1 MEISINPR
9 INKRIQIALN
19 VLKVLSG
26 VLILIMAIYGYRNNL
41 FTSQENLTHFIKRF
55 GAWGPFILTVY
66 IAIQV
71 IIPVLPGSLM
81 LVVSPLLFGAF
92 RGFLYSYIGILI
104 GSVLAFLL
112 AKRYGQVVLSIFVN
126 EKYRQIFDKYTSKKQ
141 FTINFALAIFLPGFP
156 DDYLTYLAGTTS
168 MSLRTFLIII
178 VPCKIPG
185 ILLYSL
191 GIPSLYKYI
200 SKHIF

>member
-9 INKRIQIALN
+9 LNKRIQIALN

-26 VLILIMAIYGYRNNL
+26 ALILMMAIYGYRNNL
-41 FTSQENLTHFIKRF
+41 FTSQENLTHFIKQF
-55 GAWGPFILTVY
+55 GVWGPLILTVY

-104 GSVLAFLL
+104 GSVIAFLL

-126 EKYRQIFDKYTSKKQ
+126 EKYRQIFNNYTSKKQ
-141 FTINFALAIFLPGFP
+141 FTINFALMIFLPGFP

>member
-9 INKRIQIALN
+9 LNKRIQIALN

-26 VLILIMAIYGYRNNL
+26 ALILMMAIYGYRNNL

-55 GAWGPFILTVY
+55 GVWGPLILTVY

-104 GSVLAFLL
+104 GSVIAFLL

-126 EKYRQIFDKYTSKKQ
+126 EKYRQIFNNYTSKKQ
-141 FTINFALAIFLPGFP
+141 FTINFALMILLPGFP

-168 MSLRTFLIII
+168 MSLITFLIII

>member
-1 MEISINPR
+1 
-9 INKRIQIALN
+9 
-19 VLKVLSG
+19 
-26 VLILIMAIYGYRNNL
+26 
-41 FTSQENLTHFIKRF
+41 
-55 GAWGPFILTVY
+55 
-66 IAIQV
+66 
-71 IIPVLPGSLM
+71 M

-104 GSVLAFLL
+104 GSVIAFLL

-126 EKYRQIFDKYTSKKQ
+126 EKYRQIFNNYTSKKQ
-141 FTINFALAIFLPGFP
+141 FTINFALMIFLPGFP